1 MTITYSKADRELIVE
16 KLEHDGLYISNDR
29 IDDILY
35 NVTAAFQQQFD
46 EEASY
51 MIDELVV
58 S

>member
-1 MTITYSKADRELIVE
+1 MTITFSKTDRELIAE
-16 KLEHDGLYISNDR
+16 KLEHDGLYISEDR

-35 NVTAAFQQQFD
+35 NVQAAFVQQFD
-46 EEASY
+46 EEADY